1 MENEIICT
9 EIYEAAL
16 ALIGERENEGTGDYA
31 ERAPYLLAAFC
42 SEAGAL
48 DTLCRSAGSLDK
60 QPAYSAV
67 MIELASVFP
76 LTRRF
81 AKPASLYIAAMLVL
95 DENEELSEKLYDRYC
110 DAMSSICSGIPGAI
124 EKITDIYGC

>member
-16 ALIGERENEGTGDYA
+16 SLIGEKNFGSVDDYA

-42 SEAGAL
+42 GEAGGL
-48 DTLCRSAGSLDK
+48 DAVWRSAKGLSE
-60 QPAYSAV
+60 QPVYGAV

-76 LTRRF
+76 LANRF
-81 AKPASLYIAAMLVL
+81 SGPAAMYLGAML
-95 DENEELSEKLYDRYC
+95 IIDENEELSDKLYAKYC
-110 DAMSSICSGIPGAI
+110 DAMSAICSEVPGAVA
-124 EKITDIYGC
+124 KITDLYGY